1 MNGLCL
7 HCGAGKVELQQVI
20 DVPTPEAT
28 DTWFPIPH
36 VRLFERVTEALTS
49 LNLKIVEQA
58 HALTRE
64 GLRYFGLLRVENCR
78 PAGGD
83 FGYVIGL
90 RNTHDRSFQAS
101 IAVGSHVF
109 VCDNLA
115 FSGEITIGRKHTR
128 HIEADLPRLTGNAI
142 GLLNQKWTVME
153 DRYNAYKATEMT
165 DTQVHDT
172 LIRALDV
179 DASTIKQL
187 PTVLKEWRTPRHPE
201 FAEHRNA
208 WRLFNAFTE
217 AAKESSLQLLPQR
230 TIRLHG
236 LIDGMVGFRAPEL
249 KVTDGTVEADAAQV
263 AVQQN

>member
-7 HCGAGKVELQQVI
+7 HCGANRVELEQVVA
-20 DVPTPEAT
+20 VPTPEPT
-28 DTWFPIPH
+28 KTWFPIAH
-36 VRLFERVTEALTS
+36 VTLFQRVQEALGS
-49 LNLKIVEQA
+49 LNLRIVEQA

-64 GLRYFGLLRVENCR
+64 GMRYFGLLRVENCR

-83 FGYVIGL
+83 FGYVVGL
-90 RNTHDRSFQAS
+90 RNSHDQSFQAS

-109 VCDNLA
+109 VCDNLS
-115 FSGEITIGRKHTR
+115 FSGEITIGRRHTR
-128 HIEADLPRLTGNAI
+128 FIEQDLPRLTGNAI

-153 DRYNAYKATEMT
+153 DRYNAYKTTEIT
-165 DTQVHDT
+165 DAQAHDM

-179 DASTIKQL
+179 EATTIKQL
-187 PTVLKEWRTPRHPE
+187 PTILQEWRTPRHPE
-201 FAEHRNA
+201 FAERRNA

-236 LIDGMVGFRAPEL
+236 LMDGTVGFKAPEM
-249 KVTDGTVEADAAQV
+249 KVTDGTVEAEAATV
-263 AVQQN
+263 NVQN